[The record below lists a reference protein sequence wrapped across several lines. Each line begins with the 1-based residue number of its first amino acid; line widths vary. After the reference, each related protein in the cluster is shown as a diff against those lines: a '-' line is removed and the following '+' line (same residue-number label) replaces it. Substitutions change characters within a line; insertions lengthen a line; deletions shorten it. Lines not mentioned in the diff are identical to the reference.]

1 MESHGVPATGCKRD
15 NDRKKERERERER
28 ERDADE
34 AKNKE
39 VMRRPVAV
47 GTRCV

>member
-1 MESHGVPATGCKRD
+1 MFRRPVVRETTTERKR
-15 NDRKKERERERER
+15 ERERERER